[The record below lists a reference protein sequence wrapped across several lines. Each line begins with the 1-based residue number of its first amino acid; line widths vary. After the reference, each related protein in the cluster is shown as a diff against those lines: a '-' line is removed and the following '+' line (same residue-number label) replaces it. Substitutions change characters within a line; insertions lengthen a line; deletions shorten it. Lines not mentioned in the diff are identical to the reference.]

1 MQNQWKE
8 KEYRN
13 MCLERWKHWMLLD
26 PKKQETRFKNKK
38 QKQNKQ
44 TKKNHLNGNI
54 PLVFP
59 NKWQS

>member
-1 MQNQWKE
+1 MQNKWKE

-26 PKKQETRFKNKK
+26 PKKQETQFKNKK

-44 TKKNHLNGNI
+44 T
-54 PLVFP
+54 
-59 NKWQS
+59 NKII